1 MMKRMGLAY
10 TVRRRLGKSALLLGA
25 LAAVAGCG
33 RVGTL
38 QPKPGSSLPV
48 KPKTALTTPTVEELL
63 TLPPQARPERTDEI
77 QSRNRPRE
85 ADRFDLPPPDGGA
98 APTVETQGQTEDRI
112 TNPGPATPR

>member
-1 MMKRMGLAY
+1 LVLGL
-10 TVRRRLGKSALLLGA
+10 
-25 LAAVAGCG
+25 LAAMGGCG

-38 QPKPGSSLPV
+38 QPREGQSLPV

-77 QSRNRPRE
+77 QSRNRPRT

-98 APTVETQGQTEDRI
+98 APEVETEGQAQNRI
-112 TNPGPATPR
+112 DNPGPATPK

>member
-1 MMKRMGLAY
+1 MGRAY

-25 LAAVAGCG
+25 IVAVAACG

-48 KPKTALTTPTVEELL
+48 KPKTALTTPTVDELL
-63 TLPPQARPERTDEI
+63 ILPPTARPERTDEI
-77 QSRNRPRE
+77 QARNRPRE

-98 APTVETQGQTEDRI
+98 APAVETNGQADNRI
-112 TNPGPATPR
+112 DNPGPVTPQ